1 MLLNL
6 WACRLKKSVF
16 CRGSRDAGVS
26 AVALLVLDLF
36 QLSKPWEFCHTQSGD

>member
-6 WACRLKKSVF
+6 WAFRLKKPVF

-26 AVALLVLDLF
+26 AVALLVFSLY
-36 QLSKPWEFCHTQSGD
+36 QLSKAMGFLQ